1 MRVNRLNT
9 GIFLNPHIQKRHKGG
24 EDAAAV
30 TSNLIAVCDGVGGW
44 AESGIDPANFSRR
57 MCQVI
62 QALTM
67 QDEDKYITRPRDL
80 MVDAVGLNKEIGSA
94 TCVITGMDK
103 FEAQLHTANLGDSG
117 YMILRKS
124 GMDLLSI
131 YRTKEQQHSW
141 NFPYQIGTSGDDPAK
156 AEIQT
161 HDVEHNDILIVG
173 SDGLFDNLYDAK
185 IIDLIRPFVRERDD
199 ILDVGL
205 VAEIIAKEAE
215 NYSYNQQYLSPFAK
229 GAQDNFYDFMGG
241 KADDIT
247 VAIAQIQLAGNET
260 EKRDLDED
268 PVDV

>member
-215 NYSYNQQYLSPFAK
+215 NYSYN
-229 GAQDNFYDFMGG
+229 
-241 KADDIT
+241 
-247 VAIAQIQLAGNET
+247 
-260 EKRDLDED
+260 
-268 PVDV
+268 